1 MALVFKFPQRVLGKP
16 EAHFSARCFGA
27 WAKTGKREA
36 AMRSYAGTFGW
47 SLTAMLVAAAA
58 WAGSGFFA
66 APVPEAHAQPTP
78 LTAAPPPGPGGRV
91 TPTSM
96 GQLQLSFSD
105 VVKRTAPA
113 VVNVYTR
120 KIVRRSPMLDDPF
133 FRRFYG
139 IPDQAARGPA
149 SRKVQN
155 SLGSGVIVRSDGIV
169 VTNNHVIEG
178 ADEIVVVLSDKREF
192 DAKILLA
199 DDKTDL
205 AVLKID
211 TAGKALPALRFHN
224 SDDAQVGDIVLAIG
238 NPFGVGQTVTS
249 GIISALAR
257 TQVGVSDYQFF
268 IQTDAAINPGNSGG
282 ALVTM
287 NGDLIGI
294 NTAIFSK
301 TGGNVGIGF
310 AIPANMVK
318 LVAASAE
325 SGGKQIARPWI
336 GVDGQPVTSEIAES
350 LGLDRPQGILLQ
362 DVPAASPLARAGLKQ
377 GDVVTK
383 IDGFEVNDLQSLRYR
398 MATKGV
404 GKTAEIGYL
413 RNGTATTA
421 QVALVTAPDFPARAK
436 TVVNGP
442 NPFNGATVS
451 NLNPAF
457 AEELGISRTRGVVIA
472 KVERRSLAARV
483 GFRPGD
489 FVLEVNGREINGLD
503 VLNEQLQQRPRAWEI
518 AVERGGQVRRV
529 RLPPVR

>member
-1 MALVFKFPQRVLGKP
+1 MAAALMATS
-16 EAHFSARCFGA
+16 EALMRDFGGPISM
-27 WAKTGKREA
+27 T
-36 AMRSYAGTFGW
+36 
-47 SLTAMLVAAAA
+47 LTAALLAAAA
-58 WAGSGFFA
+58 WAFSNFVA
-66 APVPEAHAQPTP
+66 APAGDARAQA
-78 LTAAPPPGPGGRV
+78 LTASQPPSASGRV
-91 TPTSM
+91 TPTSQA
-96 GQLQLSFSD
+96 QLQLSFSE

-113 VVNVYTR
+113 VVNVYTK

-149 SRKVQN
+149 QRKVQN
-155 SLGSGVIVRSDGIV
+155 SLGSGVIVRGDGV
-169 VTNNHVIEG
+169 VITNNHVIEG
-178 ADEIVVVLSDKREF
+178 ADEIVVVLADKREF

-205 AVLKID
+205 AVLKIN
-211 TAGKALPALRFHN
+211 TAGRTLPALRFHN
-224 SDDAQVGDIVLAIG
+224 SDDAEVGDIVLAIG

-294 NTAIFSK
+294 NTAIFSR

-336 GVDGQPVTSEIAES
+336 GVDGQPVTSDIADS

-362 DVPAASPLARAGLKQ
+362 DVPAASPLARAGLKT

-413 RNGTATTA
+413 RNGAPASA
-421 QVALVTAPDFPARAK
+421 QVALVTAPDTPARNTTEVDGA
-436 TVVNGP
+436 

-472 KVERRSLAARV
+472 EVARGSLAARV

-489 FVLEVNGREINGLD
+489 FVLAVNGRDINGVD
-503 VLNEQLQQRPRAWEI
+503 VLNEQLRQRPRAWEI
-518 AVERGGQVRRV
+518 AVERNGQVRRV
-529 RLPPVR
+529 RLPPVRQ